1 MPWIVLLI
9 SGVLEAVWA
18 TALGESRGFTQA
30 GPTAVFLV
38 GLALSMLTLAYAARH
53 IPIGTAYAIW
63 VGIGAALTVAY
74 AMITGAESVSA
85 AKIICLVAIV
95 GSVIGLKLVK
105 SPGEAENSEET
116 DPAGGERSSP
126 AASPEAR

>member
-18 TALGESRGFTQA
+18 TALGESRGFTQPA
-30 GPTAVFLV
+30 PTVIFLV

-74 AMITGAESVSA
+74 AMITGAESASA
-85 AKIICLVAIV
+85 AKIVCLLAIV
-95 GSVIGLKLVK
+95 GSVIGLKLVR
-105 SPGEAENSEET
+105 SPAEAEH
-116 DPAGGERSSP
+116 PAEAEGSSP
-126 AASPEAR
+126 AVSPDGR